1 MEALMKISMRDEKSV
16 LKVIDLCA
24 VLEGRALGIYEA
36 LLDSAVDEK
45 LRDLWSAMVADEKEH
60 RDYWLRLKDLCADGG
75 VPEVFD
81 EPRRY
86 VDELQALM
94 LRFDHIADHVKTDY
108 RAPAVFVH
116 TLRLEFL
123 LLHPSFV
130 ILFNYLPREE
140 DRMSPSR
147 SYEQH
152 LGKLLNGMMDFE
164 ALSPEMELLGE
175 AIGQVWKKSEEGA
188 VRAVTDDL
196 TGIHN
201 KRGLYIAMKPLAYL
215 ARRERE
221 AAGVLI
227 LEINGLKEIN
237 DAFGHKVGDKI
248 LREAAQIVSH
258 RLRASDVVG
267 RFGGADFLALLT
279 RFDLRHFQGI
289 GEEIA
294 TLGGGVAVG
303 EAKVNLTVGG
313 ACAVMGDDVEEML
326 ESLIRGADGALDDA
340 RREGKGCVVRELG
353 TG

>member
-1 MEALMKISMRDEKSV
+1 MKISMRDEKSV

-24 VLEGRALGIYEA
+24 VLEERALGIYET
-36 LLDSAVDEK
+36 LLDSAEDER
-45 LRDLWSAMVADEKEH
+45 LRDLWSTMVADEKEH

-94 LRFDHIADHVKTDY
+94 LRLDHIADHVKTEY
-108 RAPAVFVH
+108 RTPEVFVH

-140 DRMSPSR
+140 DRDVAEPQLR
-147 SYEQH
+147 TAPRQAPQCHDGLRGPVAGDGAPRRGNRPGLEEERGRRHPGRDRRPDGHTQ
-152 LGKLLNGMMDFE
+152 
-164 ALSPEMELLGE
+164 
-175 AIGQVWKKSEEGA
+175 QEGA
-188 VRAVTDDL
+188 LHRHEASRLSGAAGAGSGGCDDPGDQRAQGDQRHL
-196 TGIHN
+196 RPQG
-201 KRGLYIAMKPLAYL
+201 
-215 ARRERE
+215 RRQDPPE
-221 AAGVLI
+221 AA
-227 LEINGLKEIN
+227 K
-237 DAFGHKVGDKI
+237 
-248 LREAAQIVSH
+248 IVSR

-267 RFGGADFLALLT
+267 RFGGDDFLALLT
-279 RFDLRHFQGI
+279 RFDLRHFQTI

-294 TLGGGVAVG
+294 SLVGEVAVG
-303 EAKVNLTVGG
+303 EAKVKLTVGG
-313 ACAVMGDDVEEML
+313 ACAVMGEDVEEML

-340 RREGKGCVVRELG
+340 RKEGKGCVVRELG

>member
-1 MEALMKISMRDEKSV
+1 MKTSMRDEKSV
-16 LKVIDLCA
+16 LKVIALCA
-24 VLEGRALGIYEA
+24 VLEERALSIYET
-36 LLDSAVDEK
+36 LLDSAVDQK
-45 LRDLWSAMVADEKEH
+45 LRDLWSAMVADKKEH

-94 LRFDHIADHVKTDY
+94 LRLDHIADHVKTEY

-130 ILFNYLPREE
+130 TLFSYLPQEE
-140 DRMSPSR
+140 DKMSPSR

-152 LGKLLNGMMDFE
+152 LGKLLNAMMDYE

-201 KRGLYIAMKPLAYL
+201 RRGLYIAMKPLAYL

-221 AAGVLI
+221 TAGVLI
-227 LEINGLKEIN
+227 LEIKGLKGIN
-237 DAFGHKVGDKI
+237 DTFGYKVGDKI
-248 LREAAQIVSH
+248 LREAATTVSR

-267 RFGGADFLALLT
+267 RFGGDDFLALLT
-279 RFDLRHFQGI
+279 RFDLRHYQTI

-294 TLGGGVAVG
+294 RAVG
-303 EAKVNLTVGG
+303 EVTVGEAQVKLTVGG
-313 ACAVMGDDVEEML
+313 ACAVMGEDVEEML

-340 RREGKGCVVRELG
+340 RKEGKECVIRELG